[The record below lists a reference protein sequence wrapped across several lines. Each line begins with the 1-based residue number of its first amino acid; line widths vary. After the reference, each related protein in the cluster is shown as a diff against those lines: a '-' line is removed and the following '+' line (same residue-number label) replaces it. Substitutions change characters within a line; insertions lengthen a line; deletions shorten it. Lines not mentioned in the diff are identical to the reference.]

1 MRERKGRGNRGRG
14 KREVRGSVRG
24 LAMEGG

>member
-1 MRERKGRGNRGRG
+1 MRERKDRGNRGRG